1 MRIRWKLLL
10 FLLFMVLAPLLLAR
24 WYSVR
29 EAAVTGREIAS
40 GASETLT
47 RVADRELVQT
57 VDLYGEAL
65 ADASGL
71 LETSLKVLA
80 HETEELLDEAVKPGG
95 TVYFSGDFDSGKP
108 IPGKTILH
116 LAPDEEDAPDALKDI
131 PISFEAPAFR
141 LAPGAPNED
150 GGRAEK
156 IRRLVQLGP
165 LLKILFQGAQ
175 NRILWAYVSLADGVH
190 LTYPGHGRY
199 PEDYDPRLRPWY
211 KDAVR
216 LNGLTW
222 RVMVDA
228 VTRKVVANL
237 SIPLRAP
244 DGRIIGAAGI
254 DAPISALLPDNDL
267 TLRWSDEMR
276 AVLAKVNASPGV
288 APSLVVIAGHDREGD
303 DWRKPVMLER
313 IVPEDAAAM
322 ERMIKDI
329 DQGRSG
335 VARMP
340 YKGRQSSWAYR
351 PMGRGDGV
359 LLLIVPHAAVTAE
372 AADAEA
378 SILKRTSEMISVTG
392 LFTLGAVI
400 LVLIM
405 AFAASR
411 VVTLP
416 LRRLAEAA
424 GRVARGDL
432 DAKVPVSGKDELAE
446 LGRVFNDMVPHLAER
461 LRLKNDLELAMEVQQ
476 HLLPRR
482 PPVAPGLDIA
492 GATFFCDETGG
503 DYFDYL
509 AFSGNDARPLDV
521 IVGDVTGHGI
531 SAALFM
537 ATGRALMRARAC
549 DAPAPGELLTRV
561 NELLCDDTMDSGRFI
576 TMFLLRLEN
585 GGLAPGGGLRWSRA
599 GHDPA
604 LIYDPKIDAFT
615 ELMGAGIPLGV
626 DQSWRYE
633 DNSCEG
639 LSPGMILAIGTDGI
653 WEAHNAEEEMFGR
666 ERFRDILRQNAHRPA
681 REIVEE
687 VVAAVEAF
695 HRGVAREDD
704 ITLVIIKAMT

>member
-1 MRIRWKLLL
+1 
-10 FLLFMVLAPLLLAR
+10 MVLAPLLLAR

-29 EAAVTGREIAS
+29 EAAVTGREIAA
-40 GASETLT
+40 GAAETLT

-65 ADASGL
+65 ADAVGL
-71 LETSLKVLA
+71 LDTSLKVLA
-80 HETEELLDEAVKPGG
+80 HEAEDLLGEPAKPGG
-95 TVYFSGDFDSGKP
+95 AVVFSGDFDSGKD

-116 LAPDEEDAPDALKDI
+116 LAPSEGDAQGEDEGKDAPKDI
-131 PISFEAPAFR
+131 AISFEAPAFR
-141 LAPGAPNED
+141 LAPGTPDED
-150 GGRAEK
+150 GGRSEE
-156 IRRLVQLGP
+156 IQRLGQLGS

-175 NRILWAYVSLADGVH
+175 KRILWAYVSLADGVH
-190 LTYPGHGRY
+190 LTYPGHGGY
-199 PEDYDPRLRPWY
+199 PEGYDPRQRPWY

-216 LNGLTW
+216 LEGLSW
-222 RVMVDA
+222 RVMVEA
-228 VTRKVVANL
+228 VTRRVVANL

-244 DGRIIGAAGI
+244 DGRVIGAAGI
-254 DAPISALLPDNDL
+254 DAPIGALLPDNDL
-267 TLRWSDEMR
+267 TLRWSGDMR
-276 AVLAKVNASPGV
+276 AVLAKVDAPPGA
-288 APSLVVIAGHDREGD
+288 APSLSVIAGHDQEGD
-303 DWRKPVMLER
+303 DWRKPVTPER
-313 IVPEDAAAM
+313 IVPEDEAAM
-322 ERMIKDI
+322 EQMLKNI

-351 PMGRGDGV
+351 PMGPGGGV

-378 SILKRTSEMISVTG
+378 SILKRTNEMISVTG
-392 LFTLGAVI
+392 IFTLGAAI
-400 LVLIM
+400 LVVIM
-405 AFAASR
+405 AFSASR

-424 GRVARGDL
+424 GRVAGGDL
-432 DAKVPVSGKDELAE
+432 DARVPASGGDELAD
-446 LGRVFNDMVPHLAER
+446 LGRAFNDMVPHLAER

-476 HLLPRR
+476 HLLPRH
-482 PPVAPGLDIA
+482 PPVTPGLDIA

-509 AFSGNDARPLDV
+509 AFSGNDGCPLDV

-549 DAPAPGELLTRV
+549 DSPEPGELLTRV
-561 NELLCDDTMDSGRFI
+561 NELLCNDTLDSGRFI

-604 LIYDPKIDAFT
+604 LIYDPKTDAFT

-633 DNSCEG
+633 DNGREG
-639 LSPGMILAIGTDGI
+639 LSPGMILAVGTDGI

-666 ERFRDILRQNAHRPA
+666 ERFREVLKRNAHRPA
-681 REIVEE
+681 REIVEA
-687 VVAAVEAF
+687 VVSAVETF

-704 ITLVIIKAMT
+704 ITLVIIKAMP